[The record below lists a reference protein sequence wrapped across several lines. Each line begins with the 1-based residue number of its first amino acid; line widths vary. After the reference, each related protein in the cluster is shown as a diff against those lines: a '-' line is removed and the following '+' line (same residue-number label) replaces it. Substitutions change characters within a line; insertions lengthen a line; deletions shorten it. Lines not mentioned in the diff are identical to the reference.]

1 MMAGN
6 EDQLRAVAARAVTD
20 SLRAA
25 ASRCSAADRAARFRD
40 CVRSLEAEKAK
51 MEVFRRELP
60 ISVHLVADVIDWLKE
75 ELAQHRRR
83 PSDLFAPPAPPPP
96 AKDGAVLADAD
107 ANDKRSW
114 MSSVQLWS
122 CGSHDD
128 STANTNGAA
137 AAAHK
142 VRSAGV
148 SRQN

>member
-1 MMAGN
+1 M
-6 EDQLRAVAARAVTD
+6 
-20 SLRAA
+20 
-25 ASRCSAADRAARFRD
+25 
-40 CVRSLEAEKAK
+40 
-51 MEVFRRELP
+51 
-60 ISVHLVADVIDWLKE
+60 IDWLKE

-107 ANDKRSW
+107 ADANDKRSW

-137 AAAHK
+137 AAHK

-148 SRQN
+148 SRQKTCRIFIKRDKTKRIVFA